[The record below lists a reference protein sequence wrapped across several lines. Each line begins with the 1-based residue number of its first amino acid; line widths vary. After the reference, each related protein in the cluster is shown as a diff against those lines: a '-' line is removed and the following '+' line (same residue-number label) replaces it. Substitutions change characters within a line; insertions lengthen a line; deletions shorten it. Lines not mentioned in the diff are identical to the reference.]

1 MSLGIVV
8 IGARGHA
15 KVVIEILREMGARVD
30 VCVGADDS
38 PDDCIG
44 VRVLK
49 GDGNLRRL
57 RAEGYEHAFIAIGA
71 NQIRERLAGVAT
83 GVGFELVSAIHPRAI
98 VSPSARVGRGVAVM
112 AGAVVNAEAVIEDLA
127 IVNTGSTVDHD
138 CRIGRAAHIS
148 PQCALAGGV
157 TVGAGTFLG
166 VGCKVIPGVR
176 IGDHATVGAGA
187 VVVSDI
193 ANGVSAMGEPARPAA
208 PPSRA

>member
-15 KVVIEILREMGARVD
+15 KVVIEILREMGERVD

-38 PDDCIG
+38 PNECIG
-44 VRVLK
+44 VKVLK

-57 RAEGYEHAFIAIGA
+57 RAEGYERAFIAIGA
-71 NQIRERLAGVAT
+71 NPIRERLAGVAA
-83 GVGFELVSAIHPRAI
+83 GVGFELVSAVHPRAV
-98 VSPSARVGRGVAVM
+98 VSPTAQLGRGVAVM
-112 AGAVVNAEAVIEDLA
+112 AGVVVNAESLIEDLA
-127 IVNTGSTVDHD
+127 IINTGSTVDHD
-138 CRIGRAAHIS
+138 CRIGRAAHVS

-157 TVGAGTFLG
+157 VVGAGTFLG

-176 IGDHATVGAGA
+176 IGNYATIGAGA

-193 ANGVSAMGEPARPAA
+193 ANGVTAMGVPARPATPA
-208 PPSRA
+208 SRS